1 MWSLIMSIR
10 FLTAGESHGKGTVVI
25 VEGFPSGLF
34 ISSEDINFELGRR
47 QKGYGRGGRMQIETD
62 QVEILSGI
70 RKGVTLGSPITL
82 FVKNRDYENWEKIM
96 TPDFI
101 KGSFGNP
108 LQRPRPG
115 HADLSG
121 GIKYNHRDLRNVLER
136 ASARETTVRVA
147 AGAVAKKFLKNFN
160 IFVQSY
166 VSQLGAAISKK
177 KLVQYGGLNEKA
189 DRSSV
194 RMLEKTAERNAI
206 SLIDLAKKKG
216 DTLGGIFEVIVTG
229 VPVGLGS
236 HVQWDRKL
244 DGRLAQGLMSMQAIK
259 GVEIGSG
266 FSNAVQL
273 GSKVHDEIA
282 YQTKKGFFH
291 LTNRAG
297 GIEGGMSNGEPI
309 VVRVAKKPIAT
320 LKKPLRSVDIET
332 KREIRAAYERSD
344 VCALP
349 AASVI
354 GETICAWIIADAF
367 LEKMGGDFME
377 EIQQRYQLYLKHIRN
392 Y

>member
-1 MWSLIMSIR
+1 MSIR
-10 FLTAGESHGKGTVVI
+10 FLTAGESHGKGTIVVLD
-25 VEGFPSGLF
+25 GFPAGLF
-34 ISSEDINFELGRR
+34 ISAGDINFELSRR
-47 QKGYGRGGRMQIETD
+47 QKGYGRGGRMLIETD

-82 FVKNRDYENWEKIM
+82 FVKNKDYENWEKIM
-96 TPDFI
+96 TPDVV

-121 GIKYNHRDLRNVLER
+121 GIKYNHRDLRNILER

-147 AGAVAKKFLKNFN
+147 AGAVAKKFLADFN
-160 IFVQSY
+160 ILIQSY
-166 VSQLGAAISKK
+166 VSQLGSACSKK
-177 KLVQYGGLNEKA
+177 MPTHYVGLNELA
-189 DRSSV
+189 DKSPV
-194 RMLEKTAERNAI
+194 RMLEKTVEKRAV

-216 DTLGGIFEVIVTG
+216 DTLGGIFEVIATG

-244 DGRLAQGLMSMQAIK
+244 DGRLAQSLMSMQAIK

-282 YQTKKGFFH
+282 YQNRKGFYH

-320 LKKPLRSVDIET
+320 LKQPLRSVDIET

-354 GETICAWIIADAF
+354 GENLCAWVIADAF
-367 LEKMGGDFME
+367 LEKMGGDFMD
-377 EIQQRYQLYLKHIRN
+377 EIKQRYQLYLKHIRN

>member
-1 MWSLIMSIR
+1 MSIR
-10 FLTAGESHGKGTVVI
+10 FLTAGESHGKGTIVI
-25 VEGFPSGLF
+25 MEGFPAGLF
-34 ISSEDINFELGRR
+34 ISSEEINFELARR
-47 QKGYGRGGRMQIETD
+47 QKGYGRGGRMLIETD

-70 RKGVTLGSPITL
+70 RKGITLGSPITL

-96 TPDFI
+96 TPDLI
-101 KGSFGNP
+101 QGAFGNP

-147 AGAVAKKFLKNFN
+147 AGAVAKKFLKSFN
-160 IFVQSY
+160 IIVQSY
-166 VSQLGAAISKK
+166 VCQLGSVISKK
-177 KLVQYGGLNEKA
+177 SSVQYKDLNELA
-189 DRSSV
+189 DQSPV
-194 RMLEKTAERNAI
+194 RMLDKVSERKAI
-206 SLIDLAKKKG
+206 ALIDLAKKKG
-216 DTLGGIFEVIVTG
+216 DTLGGIFEVVVTG

-244 DGRLAQGLMSMQAIK
+244 DGRLAQSLMSLQAIK

-266 FSNAVQL
+266 FLNAVQP

-282 YQTKKGFFH
+282 YRTPKGFYH

-320 LKKPLRSVDIET
+320 LKQPLRSVDIET
-332 KREIRAAYERSD
+332 KREIKAAYERSD

-354 GETICAWIIADAF
+354 GETICSWVIADAF
-367 LEKMGGDFME
+367 LEKMGGDFMI
-377 EIQQRYQLYLKHIRN
+377 EIKERYQLYLKHIRS

>member
-1 MWSLIMSIR
+1 MGIR
-10 FLTAGESHGKGTVVI
+10 FLTAGESHGKGTIVI
-25 VEGFPSGLF
+25 LEGFPAGLM
-34 ISSEDINFELGRR
+34 ISAEDINFELARR
-47 QKGYGRGGRMQIETD
+47 QKGYGRGGRMLIETD

-82 FVKNRDYENWEKIM
+82 FVKNKDYENWEKIM
-96 TPDFI
+96 TPDLI
-101 KGSFGNP
+101 PGSFGNP

-147 AGAVAKKFLKNFN
+147 AGAVAKKLLKNFK
-160 IFVQSY
+160 IIVQSY
-166 VSQLGAAISKK
+166 VYQLGSAVSKSSI
-177 KLVQYGGLNEKA
+177 QYNDLNERA
-189 DRSSV
+189 DKSPV
-194 RMLEKTAERNAI
+194 RMMDKKAEQKAI
-206 SLIDLAKKKG
+206 SLIDSAKKNG
-216 DTLGGIFEVIVTG
+216 DTLGGIFEVIITG
-229 VPVGLGS
+229 ISVGLGS

-259 GVEIGSG
+259 GVEIGNG
-266 FSNAVQL
+266 FSNAVQM

-282 YQTKKGFFH
+282 YQSKRGFYH

-297 GIEGGMSNGEPI
+297 GIEGGISNGEPI

-320 LKKPLRSVDIET
+320 LRQPLRSVDIET
-332 KREIRAAYERSD
+332 KREVKAAYERSD

-354 GETICAWIIADAF
+354 GETICAWVIADAF
-367 LEKMGGDFME
+367 LEKMGGDFMD
-377 EIQQRYQLYLKHIRN
+377 EIKQRYQLYLKHVRS

>member
-1 MWSLIMSIR
+1 MSIR
-10 FLTAGESHGKGTVVI
+10 FLTAGESHGKGAIVI
-25 VEGFPSGLF
+25 LEGFPAGLL
-34 ISSEDINFELGRR
+34 ISAEDINVELARR
-47 QKGYGRGGRMQIETD
+47 QKGYGRGGRMLIEID
-62 QVEILSGI
+62 QVEILSGS
-70 RKGVTLGSPITL
+70 RKGITLGSPITL
-82 FVKNRDYENWEKIM
+82 FVKNKDYENWEKIM
-96 TPDFI
+96 TPDAI

-121 GIKYNHRDLRNVLER
+121 GIKYNHRDLRNILER

-147 AGAVAKKFLKNFN
+147 AGAVAKKFLGDFN
-160 IFVQSY
+160 ILVQSY
-166 VSQLGAAISKK
+166 VSQLGSSFSKK
-177 KLVQYGGLNEKA
+177 KPTSYNDLNQLA
-189 DRSSV
+189 DKSPV
-194 RMLEKTAERNAI
+194 RMLEKKAEIKAI
-206 SLIDLAKKKG
+206 SLIDMAKKRG

-244 DGRLAQGLMSMQAIK
+244 DGRLAQSLMSMQAIK

-266 FSNAVQL
+266 FSNAVQP

-282 YQTKKGFFH
+282 YQSKKGFYH

-320 LKKPLRSVDIET
+320 LKQPLRSVDIET

-349 AASVI
+349 AASMI
-354 GETICAWIIADAF
+354 GENLCAWVIADAF
-367 LEKMGGDFME
+367 LEKMGGDFID
-377 EIQQRYQLYLKHIRN
+377 EIQQRYQLYLKHIHN

>member
-1 MWSLIMSIR
+1 MMSIR
-10 FLTAGESHGKGTVVI
+10 FLTAGESHGKGI
-25 VEGFPSGLF
+25 IIILEGFPAGLF
-34 ISSEDINFELGRR
+34 ISSEDINLELARR
-47 QKGYGRGGRMQIETD
+47 QKGYGRGGRMLIETD
-62 QVEILSGI
+62 QVEILSGV

-82 FVKNRDYENWEKIM
+82 FVKNKDYENWEKIM
-96 TPDFI
+96 TPDLVQ
-101 KGSFGNP
+101 GSFGNP

-166 VSQLGAAISKK
+166 VSRLGSAASKK
-177 KLVQYGGLNEKA
+177 EPVRYDCLNDLA
-189 DRSSV
+189 DRSPV
-194 RMLEKTAERNAI
+194 RMLEKAAERKAI

-244 DGRLAQGLMSMQAIK
+244 DGRLAQSLMSLQAIK
-259 GVEIGSG
+259 GVEIGNG
-266 FSNAVQL
+266 FSNAVQP

-282 YQTKKGFFH
+282 YQTKKGFYH

-309 VVRVAKKPIAT
+309 IVRVAKKPIAT
-320 LKKPLRSVDIET
+320 LKQPLRSVDIET

-354 GETICAWIIADAF
+354 GETICAWVIADAF

-377 EIQQRYQLYLKHIRN
+377 EINQRYQLYLKHIRS

>member
-1 MWSLIMSIR
+1 
-10 FLTAGESHGKGTVVI
+10 
-25 VEGFPSGLF
+25 
-34 ISSEDINFELGRR
+34 
-47 QKGYGRGGRMQIETD
+47 MQIESD

-96 TPDFI
+96 TSDLVQ
-101 KGSFGNP
+101 GSFGNP

-147 AGAVAKKFLKNFN
+147 AGAVAKKLLKNFN
-160 IFVQSY
+160 IYVQSH
-166 VSQLGAAISKK
+166 VSQLGSAISKK
-177 KLVQYGGLNEKA
+177 KLVEYSGLNEQA
-189 DRSSV
+189 DRSPV
-194 RMLEKTAERNAI
+194 RMLEKTAERKAI

-244 DGRLAQGLMSMQAIK
+244 DGRLAQGLMSLQAIK

-266 FSNAVQL
+266 FSNAVQP
-273 GSKVHDEIA
+273 GSKVHDEIV

-309 VVRVAKKPIAT
+309 IVRVAKKPIAT

-354 GETICAWIIADAF
+354 GETICAWVIADAF

>member
-1 MWSLIMSIR
+1 MSIR
-10 FLTAGESHGKGTVVI
+10 FLTAGESHGKGTIVI
-25 VEGFPSGLF
+25 LEGFPAGLF
-34 ISSEDINFELGRR
+34 ISSEDINFELARR
-47 QKGYGRGGRMQIETD
+47 QRGYGRGGRMLIESD
-62 QVEILSGI
+62 QVEVLSGI

-82 FVKNRDYENWEKIM
+82 FVKNKDYENWEKIM
-96 TPDFI
+96 NPDLVQ
-101 KGSFGNP
+101 GSFGNP
-108 LQRPRPG
+108 LKRPRPG

-121 GIKYNHRDLRNVLER
+121 GIKYNHRDLRNILER

-147 AGAVAKKFLKNFN
+147 AGAVAKKLLKNFN
-160 IFVQSY
+160 IFIQSY
-166 VSQLGAAISKK
+166 VYQLGSVVSKK
-177 KLVQYGGLNEKA
+177 KPIRYNDLNSQA
-189 DRSSV
+189 DQSPV
-194 RMLEKTAERNAI
+194 RMLGKRAERKAI

-244 DGRLAQGLMSMQAIK
+244 DGRLAQSLMSLQAIK
-259 GVEIGSG
+259 GVEIGNG
-266 FSNAVQL
+266 FSNAVQP

-309 VVRVAKKPIAT
+309 IIRVAKKPIAT
-320 LKKPLRSVDIET
+320 LKKPLRSIDIET

-354 GETICAWIIADAF
+354 GETICAWVIADAF

>member
-1 MWSLIMSIR
+1 MSIR
-10 FLTAGESHGKGTVVI
+10 FLTAGESHGKGTIVI
-25 VEGFPSGLF
+25 LEGFPAGLLV
-34 ISSEDINFELGRR
+34 SVDDINFEMARR
-47 QKGYGRGGRMQIETD
+47 QKGYGRGGRMLIETD

-82 FVKNRDYENWEKIM
+82 FVKNKDYENWEKIM
-96 TPDFI
+96 TPDVVA
-101 KGSFGNP
+101 GNFGNP

-121 GIKYNHRDLRNVLER
+121 GIKYNHRDLRNILER

-147 AGAVAKKFLKNFN
+147 AGAVAKKLLSNFN
-160 IFVQSY
+160 ISVQSY
-166 VSQLGAAISKK
+166 VCQLGSALSKK
-177 KLVQYGGLNEKA
+177 GPVRYDKLNELA
-189 DRSSV
+189 DKSPV
-194 RMLEKTAERNAI
+194 RMLEKKAEKKAI

-244 DGRLAQGLMSMQAIK
+244 DGKLAQSLMSMQAIK
-259 GVEIGSG
+259 GVEIGAG
-266 FSNAVQL
+266 FSNAVQP
-273 GSKVHDEIA
+273 GSRVHDEIA
-282 YQTKKGFFH
+282 YQNKKGFYH

-309 VVRVAKKPIAT
+309 VIRVAKKPIAT

-332 KREIRAAYERSD
+332 KKEIRAAYERSD

-354 GETICAWIIADAF
+354 GETICAWVIADAF
-367 LEKMGGDFME
+367 LEKMGGDFMQ
-377 EIQQRYQLYLKHIRN
+377 EIQQRYQLYLKHVRN

>member
-1 MWSLIMSIR
+1 MSIR
-10 FLTAGESHGKGTVVI
+10 FLTAGESHGKGTIVI
-25 VEGFPSGLF
+25 LEGFPAGLN
-34 ISSEDINFELGRR
+34 ITVDDINSEMGRR

-62 QVEILSGI
+62 HVEILSGV

-82 FVKNRDYENWEKIM
+82 FVKNKDYENWEKIM
-96 TPDFI
+96 TPDVTDHPV
-101 KGSFGNP
+101 GNP

-121 GIKYNHRDLRNVLER
+121 GIKYDHRDLRNILER

-147 AGAVAKKFLKNFN
+147 AGAVAKKFLKDFG
-160 IFVQSY
+160 ILVQSH
-166 VSQLGAAISKK
+166 VAQLGAAISRKA
-177 KLVQYGGLNEKA
+177 VTHYEGLNTAA
-189 DRSSV
+189 DKSPV
-194 RMLEKTAERNAI
+194 RMLDKAAERKAI
-206 SLIDLAKKKG
+206 ALINLAKKKG
-216 DTLGGIFEVIVTG
+216 DTLGGIFEVITTG

-244 DGRLAQGLMSMQAIK
+244 DGRLAQMLMSMQAIK

-266 FSNAVQL
+266 FSNAVL
-273 GSKVHDEIA
+273 FGSKVHDEIG
-282 YQTKKGFFH
+282 YDKKRGFYH

-320 LKKPLRSVDIET
+320 LKQPLRSVDIET
-332 KREIRAAYERSD
+332 KKEIKAAYERSD
-344 VCALP
+344 TCALP

-354 GETICAWIIADAF
+354 GEALCAWVIADAF
-367 LEKMGGDFME
+367 LEEMGGDFMK
-377 EIQQRYQLYLKHIRN
+377 EIHQRYQLYLKHIKN